1 MTTTQ
6 DISLNNTQ
14 STADDLSVYLVT
26 VANKLQTKVDDVSSN
41 MNKKLEEMT
50 KRIDS
55 LERSLKQ
62 METAPVNTNLN
73 EADLK

>member
-1 MTTTQ
+1 MTTAQEAT
-6 DISLNNTQ
+6 INTQ
-14 STADDLSVYLVT
+14 NTTEDLATY
-26 VANKLQTKVDDVSSN
+26 QTRVDDVSTN

-62 METAPVNTNLN
+62 MEVSPANLN
-73 EADLK
+73 SQEADLK

>member
-6 DISLNNTQ
+6 DSNLNNTQ
-14 STADDLSVYLVT
+14 NTTDELAVYLVN
-26 VANKLQTKVDDVSSN
+26 VANKLQSKVDDVSIN

-50 KRIDS
+50 TRIDS

-62 METAPVNTNLN
+62 MEKAPANNNLN
-73 EADLK
+73 EADHK